1 MKTKPLILS
10 PSITMRTS
18 LIRRLTLTAA
28 AAACTTAAL
37 PSMAAA
43 QQPSSGNGAEFRWS
57 RAIPNGQLVR
67 VANVTGDVV
76 VIGAD
81 VEQVE
86 VVGRRRGSSSDSEAR
101 VEVKEHRDGITVC
114 ALRNEDSYCDERGMH
129 EDGNNRWGRDRER
142 ARYDLEVRVPRRM
155 RVSASTVSGDVR
167 VSGTTLEVRA
177 STVSGDARVEDVRAQ
192 DRVRVTSVSGDV
204 TARLATLAQGTDM
217 ELKSVSGDIELSLPQ
232 SAGFTLSMSTVS
244 GDLSSDFP
252 LSMQGRFNR
261 RRINASVNNGGSDLT
276 VSTVSGD
283 VRIAHNRQD

>member
-1 MKTKPLILS
+1 MC
-10 PSITMRTS
+10 TS
-18 LIRRLTLTAA
+18 LIRRVLLAAA
-28 AAACTTAAL
+28 AAACTIAGL
-37 PSMAAA
+37 PATSAA
-43 QQPSSGNGAEFRWS
+43 QQPSSGSGSEFRWS
-57 RAIPNGQLVR
+57 GAIPNGQLVR
-67 VANVTGDVV
+67 VANVTGDIV

-86 VVGRRRGSSSDSEAR
+86 VVGRRRGSSSDQEAR
-101 VEVKEHRDGITVC
+101 VEVKQHADGITVC

-177 STVSGDARVEDVRAQ
+177 TTVSGDARVENVRAQ

-204 TARLATLAQGTDM
+204 TARLATLAAGTDM
-217 ELKSVSGDIELSLPQ
+217 ELKSVSGDIELSLPA
-232 SAGFTLSMSTVS
+232 SAGFALRMSTVS
-244 GDLSSDFP
+244 GDLTSDFP
-252 LSMQGRFNR
+252 LQMRGRVSR
-261 RRINASVNNGGSDLT
+261 RNINATVNDGGSDLD